1 MELDCLS
8 FAEKNVFPVS
18 IGMFGQNNV
27 YGNPWGS
34 LILYLEGG
42 I

>member
-18 IGMFGQNNV
+18 IGILGQNNV
-27 YGNPWGS
+27 YGHPWGS
-34 LILYLEGG
+34 LILNLEGG